1 MTKNMT
7 RKGLA
12 LGAASA
18 LLISGFSALPAS
30 SAGLAD
36 TSFVSLAPTTGTEY
50 GMNAAN
56 GVTFSMTSNEAAT
69 ISTGNTKF
77 LVTDASGVIEPKIVA
92 ATEATMYRSVA
103 VANNA
108 VVAITVNAGS
118 TDVVKITDATLAAGL
133 TSGDSIYFAADL
145 NADDGSTNDLVIAS
159 DDTSF
164 EVTVAGNDV
173 SFVTDVGLSAT
184 TQNRVDATGL
194 VVRVI
199 REARHATNN
208 TYVVD
213 TGVSSAA
220 ANELL
225 VLAADG
231 AGVSRSV
238 TVQAW
243 MDANG
248 NDLLDSTEY
257 ASPLRTVTWTK
268 PSEIVTATTMSP
280 IVGDN
285 KLSAVITTTPVLNG
299 NQVLVQDNAFVNAKF
314 TRSLSSSAGAFADNT
329 FTSNGQGTTTSV
341 WNDTA
346 KTFTVAINTD
356 ADAAAAGSDAAG
368 SNVADPWVGLAA
380 PIAADS
386 SALGI
391 STTGLVSVT
400 TGGNHTLVSG
410 DKITMV
416 INGAD
421 SAMALAAESTAV
433 TINVTGASTFTYQV
447 SETTGF
453 PASALSDTS
462 LNAGTEFTL
471 ATYAGPQGLVD
482 RVGAETYT
490 AQAAIA
496 AVQQGNVVTTG
507 VVAAVSATTTASTA
521 ASATVEGA
529 SFAALGANVVKIAAG
544 TLSVPVTITVTNAA
558 KTSVGAGRAVAL
570 GITSIAG
577 SDTYKVNGKSADT
590 VYTDANGQVTA
601 TITTSAGTNAA
612 AVTLLATAENG
623 PQVELDLTWAT
634 VAYGLVDLNTTAGT
648 LAAGN
653 IDYDIIKLSSYDLNL
668 MVADQW
674 FNAPAAGTYRFQVT
688 GEGVTDRFVS
698 LVDGRAT
705 ITATDT
711 GVFGASMDSTIG
723 LQKLTGAT
731 WGASSDYVFRANL
744 STKYK
749 VNVGAAG
756 TTLYGNAVVAS
767 VAVAE
772 KSLVEYDKRLGAA
785 TIPAYANKLVL
796 NGSVLENATNAAKV
810 GTKVTVTGP
819 SNVLFSDT
827 ADRVMNRGSLTFV
840 TGANGKFEIEAYS
853 TTAQTNSVVT
863 FTTSDGATGTI
874 KVSFTG
880 TGVGEGTSLVITAPA
895 AVKPAT
901 TFQVSAKLQDAYGN
915 PVDTATGR
923 VKVTYTGSGIIFG
936 TLPTET
942 DSTGSLSFAVLLGSN
957 DTVSAVVT
965 VSYDQNGDGDYVDAK
980 DLTTTSTT
988 VINATGVVASAGLQA
1003 GEVVNVGTFNGKI
1016 VVYAKGMKGETIT
1029 WKIAGKWVKV
1039 NVTKDYQLFDR
1050 LTAAIG
1056 LNVNVDVHRAGNST
1070 PLLSKTVLTR

>member
-1 MTKNMT
+1 MTQ
-7 RKGLA
+7 KGLA

-18 LLISGFSALPAS
+18 MLISGFSALPAS

-50 GMNAAN
+50 GMNAES
-56 GVTFSMTSNEAAT
+56 GVTFSMTANEAAT
-69 ISTGNTKF
+69 ISTGNMKF
-77 LVTDASGVIEPKIVA
+77 LVTDAAGVIEPTVA
-92 ATEATMYRSVA
+92 STSRALHTFTTDDKFTFDHLSNKVTLDTVNNTLDIAVGDKVYFSAAFDGTTADTLMT
-103 VANNA
+103 VANN
-108 VVAITVNAGS
+108 
-118 TDVVKITDATLAAGL
+118 
-133 TSGDSIYFAADL
+133 IY
-145 NADDGSTNDLVIAS
+145 
-159 DDTSF
+159 
-164 EVTVAGNDV
+164 EVTAIDADGFGFTFVSDAPEAVALGAN
-173 SFVTDVGLSAT
+173 VTTEVLTVG
-184 TQNRVDATGL
+184 GL
-194 VVRVI
+194 ASVV
-199 REARHATNN
+199 REARHATNG

-213 TGVSSAA
+213 SGVSSAA
-220 ANELL
+220 TNEVL

-231 AGVSRSV
+231 ATSRSV

-268 PSEIVTATTMSP
+268 PSEIAAVTTMSP
-280 IVGDN
+280 VVGDTV
-285 KLSAVITTTPVLNG
+285 LSAVITTTPVLNG
-299 NQVLVQDNAFVNAKF
+299 QQLLVQDDDFINAKF
-314 TRSLSSSAGAFADNT
+314 TRTLSSSAVYGDDDD
-329 FTSNGQGTTTSV
+329 TSNGEGTVTSI

-346 KTFTVAINTD
+346 KTFTVAVTLD
-356 ADAAAAGSDAAG
+356 ADAADEA
-368 SNVADPWVGLAA
+368 SNATKTTLPDSWVGLEA
-380 PIAADS
+380 PTAGGTILES
-386 SALGI
+386 LQI
-391 STTGLVSVT
+391 STTGLVSAVT
-400 TGGNHTLVSG
+400 DADHNLASG
-410 DKITMV
+410 DKITMA
-416 INGAD
+416 IDAD
-421 SAMALAAESTAV
+421 TAVAFKALAAETAASV
-433 TINVTGASTFTYQV
+433 TVTGARTFTYQV
-447 SETTGF
+447 SEKTGLPTT
-453 PASALSDTS
+453 ATAVLADTDEDDY
-462 LNAGTEFTL
+462 LVV
-471 ATYAGPQGLVD
+471 TYLGNTGLVD

-490 AQAAIA
+490 AQATVL
-496 AVQQGNVVTTG
+496 AVARGNIVTTG
-507 VVAAVSATTTASTA
+507 VVAAVAATTTAATA

-529 SFAALGANVVKIAAG
+529 SFSALGANVVKIAAG

-577 SDTYKVNGKSADT
+577 SNTYKVNGKSADT

-688 GEGVTDRFVS
+688 GEGVASRFVS
-698 LVDGRAT
+698 LVDGKAT

-711 GVFGASMDSTIG
+711 GVFGTSMDSTIG
-723 LQKLTGAT
+723 LQKLTGST
-731 WGASSDYVFRANL
+731 WGASVDYVFRAAL

-767 VAVAE
+767 VGVAA
-772 KSLVEYDKRLGAA
+772 KALVEYDKRLAAA

-796 NGSVLENATNAAKV
+796 NGSVLEDANNAAKV

-840 TGANGKFEIEAYS
+840 TGAAGKFEIEAYS

-880 TGVGEGTSLVITAPA
+880 IGVGEGTALTITAPA
-895 AVKPAT
+895 AVKPAS
-901 TFQVSAKLQDAYGN
+901 TFQVKAKLADVYGN

-923 VKVTYTGSGIIFG
+923 VKVTYTGAGIIFG

-942 DSTGSLSFAVLLGSN
+942 DANGELQFSVLLGAN
-957 DTVSAVVT
+957 DTGSVSVT
-965 VSYDQNGDGDYVDAK
+965 VSYDQNGDADYVDAK
-980 DLTTTSTT
+980 DLTTSAT
-988 VINATGVVASAGLQA
+988 VAINATGTVASADQKVNA
-1003 GEVVNVGTFNGKI
+1003 GSFKGYVAL
-1016 VVYAKGMKGETIT
+1016 YAKGYAGKRMSAKVGNDWVVVPVLASNFERVVEFTGAGYTVAVRIYIDRVLIDTIT
-1029 WKIAGKWVKV
+1029 
-1039 NVTKDYQLFDR
+1039 VTTK
-1050 LTAAIG
+1050 
-1056 LNVNVDVHRAGNST
+1056 
-1070 PLLSKTVLTR
+1070 